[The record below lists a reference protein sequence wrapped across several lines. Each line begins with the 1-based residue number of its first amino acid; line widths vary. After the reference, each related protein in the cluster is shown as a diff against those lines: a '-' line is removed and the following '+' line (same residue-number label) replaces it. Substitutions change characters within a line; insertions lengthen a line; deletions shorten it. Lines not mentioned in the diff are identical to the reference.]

1 MKQALLLFFWLF
13 SVSAIAQEICNN
25 GIDDD
30 LDGKIDCAD
39 GDCFSEA
46 YCPTVFDQ
54 TPTICEDS
62 FGSGNATVDLTTYEA
77 SVTGS
82 VSHTVN
88 WFRDTSAVGNP
99 IMPIASPT
107 SHTVASSDVLFAE
120 IDNGTNQ
127 DVASVTFTVN
137 SIDDASFSY
146 ASATYCSDDSD
157 PTPMTATSGGTFSST
172 AGLQINSSTGEIDL
186 DDSTPGTYTVTY
198 TTAGTCPASST
209 FDVTIYATDDASFS
223 YAGPSYCQGA
233 TDPVPDFLA
242 SSGGIFSSTTGLV
255 FIDDATGE
263 IDLSASTTGT
273 YTITYTI
280 AGACPDSKTF
290 AVTINSEDD
299 AGFSYASP
307 TYCPTDADPTPSV
320 NTAGGTFT
328 TSAGLVLNSSTGEI
342 DLSASTPG
350 NYTITY
356 TTAGTCPNSTTFDV
370 AVLDDDAPL
379 AQPAAD
385 ITCDAFTATWNPIF
399 GATGY
404 EVDVA
409 DDINFSSILAS
420 YNAASTTDTFLN
432 VTGLTATQ
440 TYYYRVRSVTSC
452 GTSIDTDTISVEV
465 MDIPAA
471 VTNLTASN
479 PSCDGFKVSWD
490 EVTYASSYLLEVSQ
504 DGFATTDFSISIP
517 SNSLS
522 LAGLDQGTAYEY
534 RVTPENVCG
543 SGPTST
549 GAYQTS
555 DVPVIPTNVISSQ
568 VVCDGAMITWDE
580 VVEADQYLVEISADT
595 FATIASYPISND
607 TLVVSGLVSSTTYAY
622 RIIPGNTCGTGD
634 TTAVLTFTTDS
645 LPSAPVNT
653 SFVVEHNRATVAWD
667 TIVNADTYSVEVAT
681 DQLFSGI
688 VGTVT
693 SDSTTAEVDDLVPL
707 TTYYLRIFANNTC
720 GSGLYSDTLTFTTPQ
735 DPLVIDS
742 LALVD
747 LYNATDGPNWADNT
761 NWLSGD
767 ITTWQGVTVT
777 NNRVARL
784 ELNSNQLSGTFPN
797 TMDSLTG
804 LDYANFRDNALNG
817 TVGNWVSN
825 FSEPTDSLLMNDNQL
840 SEITAS
846 VAHTTGV
853 IDLANNRF
861 TFEDL
866 LPVVDSL
873 PQSSY
878 APQAV
883 IGSVTNTFRDAGES
897 YTLTLNI
904 DDTVTTNQYVWFR
917 DGVAVDTTSVDQYV
931 MDTIVVSDDGMYTCE
946 VTNVNAPDLTLVSE
960 PMTVNVLALPNSIT
974 FPEIADV
981 EYGIDPFVLNAS
993 TSSGLPVYF
1002 EAIEGDSLVEVV
1014 GDMVTP
1020 IGIGQVTIR
1029 ATQPGDDFHES
1040 ASSLTQQFTI
1050 NRGSQ
1055 TIAFTA
1061 IEDQDIMLA
1070 DSVALSISASSGLPV
1085 DLAIDGP
1092 AELSGEVLWLLDTG
1106 TVTVVALQSGNEL
1119 YQQALPVSQ
1128 SFLVFTSDTIPIEP
1142 PVDSTIDHT
1151 ITVKIPST
1159 SLSATASLH
1168 KASGSSFITEKEQ
1181 PLISGSSAF
1190 TKVSGG
1196 YYSVRVNP
1204 ANDNYLPTYAGDY
1217 LTLAQASILGLSQD
1231 TILNISVIAKPDT
1244 TKQQGA
1250 VVGGTFRLE
1259 SASGGKLSEETILP
1273 NVAVYLVQK
1282 SDQAVVG
1289 YGFTNAQGVFAF
1301 PNIPAGDYYFL
1312 ADYEGI
1318 EFLDNEIEV
1327 TDKSLTLD
1335 VIVDKLIT
1343 IRSIEEEVPPTLIT
1357 GIGEEPDITFTAYPN
1372 PATDRLTVV
1381 IPARWSAA
1389 SVTVLNAIG
1398 QTMISQIATRGKN
1411 SISLQSLPS
1420 GLYYVRV
1427 RQGSDSQLLRIVK
1440 Q

>member
-1 MKQALLLFFWLF
+1 MKQALLLLFWLF
-13 SVSAIAQEICNN
+13 SMSAIAQEICNN

-30 LDGKIDCAD
+30 FDGEIDCAD

-46 YCPTVFDQ
+46 HCPTVFNQ
-54 TPTICEDS
+54 TPAVCEDS
-62 FGSGNATVDLTTYEA
+62 FGSGSATVDLTTYE
-77 SVTGS
+77 SSLTD
-82 VSHTVN
+82 TVITIS

-99 IMPIASPT
+99 IMPVASPT
-107 SHTVASSDVLFAE
+107 SHTVANGDELFAE

-127 DVASVTFTVN
+127 GIASVSFTVN
-137 SIDDASFSY
+137 SIDDANFNY
-146 ASATYCSDDSD
+146 GSAVYCSDDSD
-157 PTPMTATSGGTFSST
+157 PTPTTATSGGTFSST
-172 AGLQINSSTGEIDL
+172 AGLQINSATGEIDL
-186 DDSTPGTYTVTY
+186 DNSTAGAYTITY
-198 TTAGTCPASST
+198 TTAGICPASST
-209 FDVTIYATDDASFS
+209 FDITINTRDDASFS
-223 YAGPSYCQGA
+223 YASPSYCQGA
-233 TDPVPDFLA
+233 IDPIPDFLA
-242 SSGGIFSSTTGLV
+242 SPGGAFSSTPGLV
-255 FIDDATGE
+255 FIDNATGE
-263 IDLSASTTGT
+263 IDLSASATGIYTVT
-273 YTITYTI
+273 Y
-280 AGACPDSKTF
+280 ALSGACPDSKTF
-290 AVTINSEDD
+290 DVTINPEDD
-299 AGFSYASP
+299 ASFSYASSV
-307 TYCPTDADPTPSV
+307 YCPTDSDPTPTL
-320 NTAGGTFT
+320 NTVGGTFSS
-328 TSAGLVLNSSTGEI
+328 SAGLMLNSSTGEI

-350 NYTITY
+350 DYTVTY
-356 TTAGTCPNSTTFDV
+356 TTSGTCPNAATFDV
-370 AVLDDDAPL
+370 AVLDDSAPL
-379 AQPAAD
+379 VQTATD
-385 ITCDAFTATWNPIF
+385 ITCDAFTATWNPVF

-420 YNAASTTDTFLN
+420 YAATSTTDTFLN
-432 VTGLTATQ
+432 VTSLTATQ
-440 TYYYRVRSVTSC
+440 MYYYRVRSVTSC
-452 GTSIDTDTISVEV
+452 GTSLSSDTIAVEV
-465 MDIPAA
+465 MDIPVA

-490 EVTYASSYLLEVSQ
+490 AVTYASSYLLEVSQ

-549 GAYQTS
+549 GAYQTN
-555 DVPVIPTNVISSQ
+555 DVPVIPTNVASSQ
-568 VVCDGAMITWDE
+568 VVCDGATITWDE

-595 FATIASYPISND
+595 FATVASYPISND
-607 TLVVSGLVSSTTYAY
+607 TLVVSGLISSTTYAY

-653 SFVVEHNRATVAWD
+653 LLAVEHNRATVAWD

-688 VGTVT
+688 VGTIT
-693 SDSTTAEVDDLVPL
+693 LDSTTAEVNDLVPL

-720 GSGLYSDTLTFTTPQ
+720 GSSLYSDTLTFTTPQ
-735 DPLVIDS
+735 NPLVIDS

-747 LYNATDGPNWADNT
+747 LYNATDGPNWTDNS
-761 NWLSGD
+761 NWMSGD
-767 ITTWQGVTVT
+767 ITTWQGVTIA

-784 ELNSNQLSGTFPN
+784 ELGSNQLSGTFPA

-804 LDYANFRDNALNG
+804 LDYANFRDNTLNG
-817 TVGNWVSN
+817 TIGNWVSN

-840 SEITAS
+840 SEIVASITHTA
-846 VAHTTGV
+846 GI
-853 IDLANNRF
+853 IDLTNNLF

-873 PQSSY
+873 TQLNY

-883 IGSVTNTFRDAGES
+883 IGSVTNTFRDAGKS

-917 DGVAVDTTSVDQYV
+917 DGVAVDTTSVGQYV
-931 MDTIVVSDDGMYTCE
+931 MDTIVVNDDGVYTCE
-946 VTNVNAPDLTLVSE
+946 VTNTNAPDLTLVSE

-974 FPEIADV
+974 FPAIADV
-981 EYGIDPFVLNAS
+981 AYGDEPFVINAS

-1029 ATQPGDDFHES
+1029 ATQPGDNFHEA

-1050 NRGSQ
+1050 NQGSQ

-1085 DLAIDGP
+1085 DLTIDGP
-1092 AELSGEVLWLLDTG
+1092 AELNGEVLWLLDTG
-1106 TVTVVALQSGNEL
+1106 TVTVVALQSGNEF

-1128 SFLVFTSDTIPIEP
+1128 SFLVFTSDTIPTES
-1142 PVDSTIDHT
+1142 PVDSTIDYT

-1168 KASGSSFITEKEQ
+1168 RASGSSFITEKEQ

-1190 TKVSGG
+1190 TKVPGG
-1196 YYSVRVNP
+1196 YYSVRLNP

-1217 LTLAQASILGLSQD
+1217 LTLAQASILGLNQD
-1231 TILNISVIAKPDT
+1231 TTLNISVIAKPDT

-1250 VVGGTFRLE
+1250 AVGGTLKLE
-1259 SASGGKLSEETILP
+1259 GASGGKLSEETTLP
-1273 NVAVYLVQK
+1273 GVAVYLVQK
-1282 SDQAVVG
+1282 SGQAVVG

-1318 EFLDNEIEV
+1318 EFLDNEIAV

-1343 IRSIEEEVPPTLIT
+1343 IRSIKEEVPPALIT
-1357 GIGEEPDITFTAYPN
+1357 GIGEELDITFTAYPN

-1381 IPARWSAA
+1381 IPARWSAT

-1398 QTMISQIATRGKN
+1398 QTMISQPATGGKN
-1411 SISLQSLPS
+1411 KLSLQSLPS

-1427 RQGSDSQLLRIVK
+1427 WQGSDSHLLRIVK